1 MIHRP
6 EALPGILAAAGHR
19 IGGMCILP
27 VHAMRD
33 KPASRI
39 LVRGQKGSRA
49 PFSLAPAL
57 ILQEQGRFTPRAEAL
72 HRGEALI
79 DW

>member
-6 EALPGILAAAGHR
+6 EALPDILAAAENR
-19 IGGMCILP
+19 IGGVAALP
-27 VHAMRD
+27 IHSLKD

-39 LVRGQKGSRA
+39 LVHGKKGSRA

-57 ILQEQGRFTPRAEAL
+57 VLQEQGRFTPQAEAL
-72 HRGEALI
+72 HRGEAI
-79 DW
+79 ISW